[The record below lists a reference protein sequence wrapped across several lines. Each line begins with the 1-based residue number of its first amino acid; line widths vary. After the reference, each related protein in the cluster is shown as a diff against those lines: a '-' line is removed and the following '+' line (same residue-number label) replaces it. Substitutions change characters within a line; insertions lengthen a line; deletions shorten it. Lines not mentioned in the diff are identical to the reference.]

1 MFLTAAQLLRKMHWI
16 LLIEYHTVLR
26 DALAS
31 ELNRQPDMEVVAHT
45 GSLAEGRLALALGGI
60 NFGLVNPDLPDG
72 DGLELVSELR
82 NAQPRSIPVLVLI
95 TNLEP
100 NEHDL
105 ALKAGA
111 SEVLSTV
118 VSFEQV
124 FLTIRRIA
132 D

>member
-1 MFLTAAQLLRKMHWI
+1 LHWI

-45 GSLAEGRLALALGGI
+45 GSLDEGHLALALGGI
-60 NFGLVNPDLPDG
+60 NFGVVDPDLPDG
-72 DGLELVSELR
+72 DGLELVSELH
-82 NAQPRSIPVLVLI
+82 NAQPRSIPVLVLT

-111 SEVLSTV
+111 REVLSTE
-118 VSFEQV
+118 VSFEEV

>member
-31 ELNRQPDMEVVAHT
+31 ELNRQPNMEVVAHT

-111 SEVLSTV
+111 NEALSTV
-118 VSFEQV
+118 VSFEEV